1 MKLKNIYLLFVI
13 AMLSSC
19 NQISKKDFVGHWY
32 EKGFF
37 ADEVILDSDGT
48 GSAGDPTL
56 LGPFEIT
63 WEYRNDSLIITDHL
77 GKSKGYK
84 VVEFTQ
90 RKGKNRTVDQLHLSQ
105 TSTEDNGESYTREI
119 LWETED

>member
-1 MKLKNIYLLFVI
+1 MKLKNIYLLFVL
-13 AMLSSC
+13 AMFSSC

-32 EKGFF
+32 EKGFMSY
-37 ADEVILDSDGT
+37 EVILDSDGT

-56 LGPFEIT
+56 LGLFEIS

-90 RKGKNRTVDQLHLSQ
+90 QKKNNKTIDLLHLSQ
-105 TSTEDNGESYTREI
+105 TITKDNGESYTRKI
-119 LWETED
+119 LWEK